1 MPVCKKYEIFS
12 GTTIYNY
19 TDCLE
24 IVQSNGGRRALQTTC
39 AEHFQGED
47 LSTMKIWSAAKV
59 IFLKKCP
66 YFPQSFVKEAEHLRS
81 QWDIVYLVF
90 RALKVI
96 LLHKKTLKL
105 INPWF

>member
-66 YFPQSFVKEAEHLRS
+66 YFPQSFVKESNSRPA
-81 QWDIVYLVF
+81 IG
-90 RALKVI
+90 RAFEI
-96 LLHKKTLKL
+96 TMRYSLLS
-105 INPWF
+105 I